1 MIVGIARGI
10 LGVISQGN
18 ILDTII
24 HACVKFLEQLSLHVS
39 AIGMLFFQNLLN
51 FIVPS
56 GSGQASVS
64 MPFIIPI
71 ADLIDMNRQIAVLIF
86 QFGDGF
92 SNLLWPTSF
101 MVIVCAMV
109 KIPLSSYYKWIM
121 PFYLIS
127 LLIQTFFIFLAIEI
141 NYGPF

>member
-1 MIVGIARGI
+1 
-10 LGVISQGN
+10 
-18 ILDTII
+18 
-24 HACVKFLEQLSLHVS
+24 
-39 AIGMLFFQNLLN
+39 
-51 FIVPS
+51 
-56 GSGQASVS
+56 
-64 MPFIIPI
+64 
-71 ADLIDMNRQIAVLIF
+71 
-86 QFGDGF
+86 
-92 SNLLWPTSF
+92 